1 MAFGRKKKADLSPTT
16 AGDLEG
22 RASKPDSDRTLTD
35 NYDNAAAPTPW
46 QLKRAT
52 KTRKTWT
59 IISAFLLFCSV
70 IFTIMVEIGNTS
82 NKPGLTNLY
91 FIRLNLTNVFPASI
105 PNATVL
111 NSIARSL
118 GLDDYYQVGLWNY
131 CGGYNN
137 GGIQTCTKP
146 QTLYWFNPVAIIQS
160 QLFAGAS
167 SQFITLLLYRIPQC
181 LTARQSPSP
190 PSSSTSSASSAS
202 SRTSCSA
209 SSSPRPASPPS

>member
-1 MAFGRKKKADLSPTT
+1 MAFGRKKKADLSP
-16 AGDLEG
+16 AGDVEG
-22 RASKPDSDRTLTD
+22 RDSKPDSDRTLTD
-35 NYDNAAAPTPW
+35 NDDKVAPTAW

-91 FIRLNLTNVFPASI
+91 FIRLNLTNVFPASL
-105 PNATVL
+105 PNATLL

-118 GLDDYYQVGLWNY
+118 GLYDYYQVGLWNY
-131 CGGYNN
+131 CGGYND
-137 GGIQTCTKP
+137 GGIQSCSKT
-146 QTLYWFNPVAIIQS
+146 QTLYWFNPVSIIQS

-167 SQFITLLLYRIPQC
+167 SQYITTPNIFSLFIASLLK
-181 LTARQSPSP
+181 AN
-190 PSSSTSSASSAS
+190 SSD
-202 SRTSCSA
+202 
-209 SSSPRPASPPS
+209 